1 MGAAGGKKNCKEGTS
16 PAGKYSL
23 LPPEVMKMSILLTQ
37 SLIKTDCHNHAYDSR
52 RTSVWIKCNQRAV
65 LLMVFKSIRG
75 WVMASSV
82 QSRGSSRR
90 MLSHMGCSS
99 AVQPHWAVQ
108 LLAWSELCATIFPW
122 WGAWPSEP
130 LTCRKDKNT
139 DSPGEIW
146 QFQKKKKKKGQENSI
161 QNKTKYNHVICGIAV
176 CNSQHFPGLRTSKL
190 SL

>member
-52 RTSVWIKCNQRAV
+52 RTSVWIKCKQRAV
-65 LLMVFKSIRG
+65 LLMVFKSVRG

-82 QSRGSSRR
+82 QSSRSSRR

-99 AVQPHWAVQ
+99 AAQLHWPVQ
-108 LLAWSELCATIFPW
+108 LLVWSELCATIFPW

-139 DSPGEIW
+139 DSPGEIR
-146 QFQKKKKKKGQENSI
+146 QFQKKKKKRQEIFWLN
-161 QNKTKYNHVICGIAV
+161 NKNIKNIPKTDWY
-176 CNSQHFPGLRTSKL
+176 SFFL
-190 SL
+190 